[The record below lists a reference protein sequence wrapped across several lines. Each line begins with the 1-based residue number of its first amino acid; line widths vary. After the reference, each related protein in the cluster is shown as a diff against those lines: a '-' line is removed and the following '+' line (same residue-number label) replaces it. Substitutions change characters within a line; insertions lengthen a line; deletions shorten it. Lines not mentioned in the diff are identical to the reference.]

1 MQLTGSISQST
12 NYEAENCSPLQFY
25 DEGLPCSPGFR
36 LQPVAI
42 CRKVTWNAWFSLG
55 SKSSCQQKK
64 SL

>member
-1 MQLTGSISQST
+1 MFWKRSRKNVSCEVLMQLTGSISQST

-42 CRKVTWNAWFSLG
+42 CRKVT
-55 SKSSCQQKK
+55 
-64 SL
+64 

>member
-1 MQLTGSISQST
+1 MFWKRSRKNVSCEVLMQLTGSISQTT

-42 CRKVTWNAWFSLG
+42 CRKVT
-55 SKSSCQQKK
+55 
-64 SL
+64 